1 MGAEKEGATPAK
13 IGNSLNLITLDNLGP
28 VAVASR
34 QGWRQCTIA
43 HNIIQGIHHTI
54 VRNTHTS
61 DSFTRWVE
69 MKAKVHNRHDE

>member
-1 MGAEKEGATPAK
+1 M
-13 IGNSLNLITLDNLGP
+13 
-28 VAVASR
+28 ASR